1 MTSKIK
7 TKKII
12 MTKPKDDKYKELV
25 TKVILLED
33 RLEEVYKIVKKLK
46 IRAGL

>member
-1 MTSKIK
+1 
-7 TKKII
+7 